1 MRHNE
6 DHRTQN
12 NTKPLNVFI
21 RGTLFSRKLNV
32 VRLPSPPR
40 KQSPVPSLSA
50 ARSKKRTNQLHH
62 TWSRLFQNLFHVVYR
77 HVSVEKSLHPIITI
91 YPDPVTPRSR
101 WLGVMNSSHDAAH
114 DARVSHHQ
122 HPPPP
127 PPPGGHKL
135 SINAAAVQK
144 YIPAVEGDISAPDLV
159 VVPCRQR
166 KKLVSTRSA
175 QRFNRDVSGPVR

>member
-1 MRHNE
+1 MDVMYILRPQTSLVINKVDLCLYVIVPSPCRMRHNE

-12 NTKPLNVFI
+12 NPKPLNVFI

-77 HVSVEKSLHPIITI
+77 HMCVEKSLHPIITI
-91 YPDPVTPRSR
+91 YHYPVIPRSR

-127 PPPGGHKL
+127 PHPAD
-135 SINAAAVQK
+135 IN
-144 YIPAVEGDISAPDLV
+144 YP
-159 VVPCRQR
+159 
-166 KKLVSTRSA
+166 STLLQYR
-175 QRFNRDVSGPVR
+175 NTYPL